1 MFSWLR
7 RLLGTDFSR
16 IEATVELIG
25 ALDPGDPDWVANRT
39 VLYRVI
45 TPEEL
50 AGKYGIEGT
59 LKSTEE
65 INALKGTAFRIQRLG
80 SEQYPGLTWPPAL
93 ELRDGP
99 GQSRPGPFAFKSA
112 RPEVERR
119 KG

>member
-1 MFSWLR
+1 MISWLR
-7 RLLGTDFSR
+7 RLLGTDCSR

-50 AGKYGIEGT
+50 AGQYGIEGT

-80 SEQYPGLTWPPAL
+80 KWGHSLSREPPGAGSCSGG
-93 ELRDGP
+93 EDF
-99 GQSRPGPFAFKSA
+99 FASA
-112 RPEVERR
+112 IPIGKMTGRQ
-119 KG
+119 